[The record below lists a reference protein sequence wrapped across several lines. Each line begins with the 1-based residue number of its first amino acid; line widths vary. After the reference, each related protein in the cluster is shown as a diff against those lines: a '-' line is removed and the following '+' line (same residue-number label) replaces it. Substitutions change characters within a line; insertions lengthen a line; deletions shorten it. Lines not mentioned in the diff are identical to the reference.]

1 MGLNGSCCASGG
13 VAAAAEG
20 ERMRAV
26 ARCQRT
32 HVVGC
37 AAVQVMAQFH
47 VEPLPSPPTERA
59 AGSAS
64 SGGGGGGGVA
74 VERAGSRSVLDA
86 VQDRFPHDDLHLQ
99 HTVRPPRSLSV
110 YTHTHTHTHPFNGP
124 FSGTTQVSQYQKG
137 KTNLDFTE
145 ARNSEWQSHQL
156 GRIM

>member
-1 MGLNGSCCASGG
+1 
-13 VAAAAEG
+13 
-20 ERMRAV
+20 MRAV

>member
-13 VAAAAEG
+13 VVASAAG

-64 SGGGGGGGVA
+64 SGGGGGGGGGGVA
-74 VERAGSRSVLDA
+74 VQRAGSRSVLDA

-110 YTHTHTHTHPFNGP
+110 HTHTHTHPFNGP
-124 FSGTTQVSQYQKG
+124 FSGTTQLSKKVKFSHTRYRALGPELIPVYRQS
-137 KTNLDFTE
+137 
-145 ARNSEWQSHQL
+145 AR
-156 GRIM
+156 R

>member
-13 VAAAAEG
+13 VAAAAAG

-37 AAVQVMAQFH
+37 AAVQVMAQFR

-64 SGGGGGGGVA
+64 SGGGGGGGGVA

-99 HTVRPPRSLSV
+99 HTVRPPALSLSICI
-110 YTHTHTHTHPFNGP
+110 YTVCPQKSEPLNILQQQPQICYYLNKILHTRRHLLQT
-124 FSGTTQVSQYQKG
+124 
-137 KTNLDFTE
+137 
-145 ARNSEWQSHQL
+145 
-156 GRIM
+156 